1 MRLKPEFDLLLDWI
15 PQGAKVLDLGCGS
28 GELLAY
34 LYQHKDVN
42 GVGLEMDPHAI
53 VNCLSH
59 GVNVI
64 QADLNAANLDDLFE
78 AQAFD
83 LVLTTQTLQAMQRP
97 DQLID
102 NMLTVGKQA
111 VVTFPNFGYWR
122 NRVQVFFGGHMPVSS
137 TLPHQ
142 WYNTP
147 NTHLCTFA
155 DFEDL
160 CRDKNIRIIEQRVVG
175 GTWLGARLAPNW
187 FGEVALYHIE
197 KGLGSSV

>member
-15 PQGAKVLDLGCGS
+15 PRGAKVLDLGCGS

-34 LYQHKDVN
+34 LHQHKQVS

-53 VNCLSH
+53 VNCLSQ

-83 LVLTTQTLQAMQRP
+83 IVLTTQTLQAMQRP

-122 NRVQVFFGGHMPVSS
+122 NRIQIFFGGHMPVSS

-155 DFEDL
+155 DFEAL
-160 CRDKNIRIIEQRVVG
+160 CVAKNIRIIEQRVLG
-175 GTWLGARLAPNW
+175 STWLAGRIAPNW

-197 KGLGSSV
+197 KGLGSAL